1 MTAYIIAT
9 RNLQMSPSSNDDDG
23 IHSTVDSDDDDMFER
38 QPADSHDGPIQ
49 FFESS
54 LLYKLNESGKYLR
67 IVFLITVVFCCSLLQ
82 PRQTLSLLK
91 SRQTVRSERS
101 TTRLNWGRAE
111 DQLYHDR
118 LQYLERDDRRWH
130 SNSALGLLVERHR
143 PRNLP
148 LRCRLHVLLLDQ
160 LLIVEVGRQG
170 HELF

>member
-1 MTAYIIAT
+1 M
-9 RNLQMSPSSNDDDG
+9 
-23 IHSTVDSDDDDMFER
+23 
-38 QPADSHDGPIQ
+38 
-49 FFESS
+49 
-54 LLYKLNESGKYLR
+54 
-67 IVFLITVVFCCSLLQ
+67 LQ

-91 SRQTVRSERS
+91 SRQTVRIEGS

-130 SNSALGLLVERHR
+130 SNSALGLLVEWHCA
-143 PRNLP
+143 RNLP

-160 LLIVEVGRQG
+160 LLIAEVGRQG